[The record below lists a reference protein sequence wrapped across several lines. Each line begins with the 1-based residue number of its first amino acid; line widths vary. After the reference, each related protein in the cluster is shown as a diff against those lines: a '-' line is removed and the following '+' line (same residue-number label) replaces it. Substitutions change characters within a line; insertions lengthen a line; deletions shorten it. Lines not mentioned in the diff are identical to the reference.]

1 MVDFTD
7 DKKIYKALIDKVN
20 MEKVEAYNG
29 RYGFILDS
37 LSQKWFISL
46 EAVRRTVQHTTH

>member
-37 LSQKWFISL
+37 LSQKWLISL